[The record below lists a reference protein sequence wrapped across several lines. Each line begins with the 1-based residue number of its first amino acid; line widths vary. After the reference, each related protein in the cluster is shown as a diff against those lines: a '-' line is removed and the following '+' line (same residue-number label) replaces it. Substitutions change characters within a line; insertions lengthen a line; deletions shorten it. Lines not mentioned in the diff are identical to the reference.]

1 MSSRQ
6 NRLAAA
12 CSVEASPTFA
22 PALVLSAYN
31 DDAIMPGAHIPRHL
45 RINTRPSFLNSHTL
59 FLPDDNNDNA
69 EPPTATDNLRYPI
82 ALNIDTG
89 KIIPLHRQT
98 LQFLRTLLNVY
109 LQDERAGE
117 STSTTA
123 FEDVQ
128 PPLSTI
134 VARTR
139 QCSSELQ

>member
-1 MSSRQ
+1 
-6 NRLAAA
+6 
-12 CSVEASPTFA
+12 
-22 PALVLSAYN
+22 
-31 DDAIMPGAHIPRHL
+31 MPGAHIPRHL

-59 FLPDDNNDNA
+59 FLPDDNNNNA

-89 KIIPLHRQT
+89 KII
-98 LQFLRTLLNVY
+98 LQSADYSVSANVLKLY
-109 LQDERAGE
+109 LQDKRAGE

-123 FEDVQ
+123 TEDIQ
-128 PPLSTI
+128 PSLSAI